1 MATFRPDHP
10 PSAFASLS
18 APNERWRLVAGG
30 RVRDC
35 HAGDVD
41 RVVTCAMHL
50 WPLGFP
56 LIGPLAPLI
65 PVLLWTVFR
74 RNSPFIDDHGR
85 EVMNGQLMLLLL
97 VVLVC
102 PGWLLLIPWCMVW
115 MVSLVRGAVAA
126 ASSELFRYP
135 MLVRMLK

>member
-1 MATFRPDHP
+1 MATVRPDHP

-56 LIGPLAPLI
+56 LIGPLAPL
-65 PVLLWTVFR
+65 
-74 RNSPFIDDHGR
+74 
-85 EVMNGQLMLLLL
+85 MNGQLMLLLL